1 MDIAEDIAAGS
12 PEADSHAADPA
23 SVPEAGNLVGDSP
36 AVGNHVVVPVAGNPA
51 VGSVAGSLAAVLVAD
66 SPVEDNPEAGSLV
79 EGNVEDSPAV
89 GIPEADTRVESVH
102 SADLASD
109 PEVLVAGN
117 LVAAFPEAA
126 ILLMTSLVAAFPV
139 EASLVAAFLVEASLV
154 AAFLAVGNVAGSP
167 EATREREDG
176 RRRRGA
182 ATQGVC
188 AARRRAEARAEA
200 RAVLSWDEAAR
211 VCGYKADGRTACSSP
226 PPRRTAW
233 RRATR
238 SRGPARAARSTGSS
252 PWCPCPTRPAACP
265 ARSSARSAANRLY
278 F

>member
-1 MDIAEDIAAGS
+1 MDIAEDNAAGS

-23 SVPEAGNLVGDSP
+23 SVPEVGNLVADSP
-36 AVGNHVVVPVAGNPA
+36 AVGNLVVVPVAGNPA
-51 VGSVAGSLAAVLVAD
+51 VGSVVGSLAAVLVAG
-66 SPVEDNPEAGSLV
+66 SPVADNPEAGNLV
-79 EGNVEDSPAV
+79 EGNVEGSPAADT
-89 GIPEADTRVESVH
+89 PAADTRGASVH

-117 LVAAFPEAA
+117 LVAAFLEAA
-126 ILLMTSLVAAFPV
+126 ILLMTFLEAAFLVAAF
-139 EASLVAAFLVEASLV
+139 LV
-154 AAFLAVGNVAGSP
+154 AAFLAVDNVAGSP
-167 EATREREDG
+167 GATREREDG

-188 AARRRAEARAEA
+188 AARRRAEAKAVA
-200 RAVLSWDEAAR
+200 RAVRSWAEVAR
-211 VCGYKADGRTACSSP
+211 ACGYKADGRTACSSP

>member
-1 MDIAEDIAAGS
+1 M
-12 PEADSHAADPA
+12 
-23 SVPEAGNLVGDSP
+23 
-36 AVGNHVVVPVAGNPA
+36 GNHVVVPVADNPA

-126 ILLMTSLVAAFPV
+126 ILLMTSLVAAF
-139 EASLVAAFLVEASLV
+139 
-154 AAFLAVGNVAGSP
+154 LAVDNVAGSP
-167 EATREREDG
+167 GATREREDG

-188 AARRRAEARAEA
+188 AARRRAEAKAEA

>member
-1 MDIAEDIAAGS
+1 M
-12 PEADSHAADPA
+12 
-23 SVPEAGNLVGDSP
+23 
-36 AVGNHVVVPVAGNPA
+36 GNHVVVPVADNPA
-51 VGSVAGSLAAVLVAD
+51 VGSVAGSLAAVLVAG
-66 SPVEDNPEAGSLV
+66 SPVEDNPVAGSLV
-79 EGNVEDSPAV
+79 EGNVEDSHAV
-89 GIPEADTRVESVH
+89 GIPAAGTRGELVH

-126 ILLMTSLVAAFPV
+126 ILLMTSLVAAF
-139 EASLVAAFLVEASLV
+139 
-154 AAFLAVGNVAGSP
+154 LAVDNVAGSP
-167 EATREREDG
+167 GATREREDG

-188 AARRRAEARAEA
+188 AARRRVEAKAEA
-200 RAVLSWDEAAR
+200 RAVLSWAEAAR

>member
-1 MDIAEDIAAGS
+1 M
-12 PEADSHAADPA
+12 
-23 SVPEAGNLVGDSP
+23 
-36 AVGNHVVVPVAGNPA
+36 GNHVVVPVAGNPA
-51 VGSVAGSLAAVLVAD
+51 VGSVVGSLAAVLVAG

-79 EGNVEDSPAV
+79 EGNVEDSLAV

-126 ILLMTSLVAAFPV
+126 ILLMTSLVAAF
-139 EASLVAAFLVEASLV
+139 LV
-154 AAFLAVGNVAGSP
+154 AAFLAVDNVAGSP
-167 EATREREDG
+167 GATREREDG

-188 AARRRAEARAEA
+188 AARRRVEAKAVA
-200 RAVLSWDEAAR
+200 RAVWSWDEAAR

-226 PPRRTAW
+226 PPRRRAW

-278 F
+278 L

>member
-1 MDIAEDIAAGS
+1 MDIAEDNAAGS

-23 SVPEAGNLVGDSP
+23 SVPEVGNLVADSP
-36 AVGNHVVVPVAGNPA
+36 AVGNLVVVPVAGNPA
-51 VGSVAGSLAAVLVAD
+51 VGSVVGSLAAVLVAG
-66 SPVEDNPEAGSLV
+66 SPVADNPEAGSLV
-79 EGNVEDSPAV
+79 EGNVEGSPAADT
-89 GIPEADTRVESVH
+89 PEADTRVESVH

-117 LVAAFPEAA
+117 LVAAFPEEA
-126 ILLMTSLVAAFPV
+126 ILLMTFLEAAF
-139 EASLVAAFLVEASLV
+139 LV
-154 AAFLAVGNVAGSP
+154 AAFLAVDNVAGSP

-176 RRRRGA
+176 RRRRGE

-188 AARRRAEARAEA
+188 AARRRVEAKAVA
-200 RAVLSWDEAAR
+200 RAVWSWDEAAHA
-211 VCGYKADGRTACSSP
+211 CGYKADGRTACSSP
-226 PPRRTAW
+226 PPRRRAW

-252 PWCPCPTRPAACP
+252 PWCPCPTRPAASP

>member
-51 VGSVAGSLAAVLVAD
+51 VGSVVGSLAAVLVAG

-126 ILLMTSLVAAFPV
+126 ILLMTSLVAAF
-139 EASLVAAFLVEASLV
+139 LVE
-154 AAFLAVGNVAGSP
+154 AFLAVDNVAGSP
-167 EATREREDG
+167 GATREREDG

-188 AARRRAEARAEA
+188 AARRRAEAKAEA

-226 PPRRTAW
+226 PPRRTA
-233 RRATR
+233 
-238 SRGPARAARSTGSS
+238 
-252 PWCPCPTRPAACP
+252 
-265 ARSSARSAANRLY
+265 
-278 F
+278 

>member
-1 MDIAEDIAAGS
+1 MDIAEDNAAGS

-23 SVPEAGNLVGDSP
+23 SVPEVGNLVADNP

-126 ILLMTSLVAAFPV
+126 ILLMTF
-139 EASLVAAFLVEASLV
+139 LVAAFLVEASLV
-154 AAFLAVGNVAGSP
+154 AAFPVEGNVAGSP
-167 EATREREDG
+167 GATREREDG
-176 RRRRGA
+176 RRRRGE

-188 AARRRAEARAEA
+188 AARRRAEAKAVA
-200 RAVLSWDEAAR
+200 RAVRSWAEVAHA
-211 VCGYKADGRTACSSP
+211 CGYKADGRTACSSP
-226 PPRRTAW
+226 RPRRTAW